1 MAFSAMAELQLLLPY
16 LRHSSVVGDP
26 CGFNVSSGILC
37 GPTTLVPKQTGGLLV
52 VCECPGFANDG
63 FRYSVCAVTGA

>member
-26 CGFNVSSGILC
+26 CAFNVSSGILC
-37 GPTTLVPKQTGGLLV
+37 GPTTLVPKQTGGLARGV
-52 VCECPGFANDG
+52 
-63 FRYSVCAVTGA
+63 